1 MLTPSPVPMP
11 EPVVGFFMDNDD
23 LRAMFLAAGLPADQ
37 VDDVLD
43 YFQTFGR
50 AAKITSLSDYET
62 ATALYRVMDDRLA
75 PDDLYSP
82 AARYVISLGEQI
94 SEWDKGGPKIHR

>member
-50 AAKITSLSDYET
+50 AAKIHLPERLRNRHGSLSGD
-62 ATALYRVMDDRLA
+62 
-75 PDDLYSP
+75 
-82 AARYVISLGEQI
+82 G
-94 SEWDKGGPKIHR
+94 